1 MHHLTCYCPVKAF
14 VLTICTQ
21 FTKLSGGACTQRHMH
36 IERRGFI
43 LFFITKMQI
52 ILQNSEA
59 SVKYFSGNKR
69 QSHNLNYLDMCNSLQ
84 LCIDIFQFVPGT
96 YHFLDILQRA
106 HQCFRYDDPPRK
118 ILRSISPERDE
129 ELFE

>member
-1 MHHLTCYCPVKAF
+1 
-14 VLTICTQ
+14 
-21 FTKLSGGACTQRHMH
+21 
-36 IERRGFI
+36 
-43 LFFITKMQI
+43 
-52 ILQNSEA
+52 
-59 SVKYFSGNKR
+59 
-69 QSHNLNYLDMCNSLQ
+69 MCNSLQ

-129 ELFE
+129 ELFEWELVRLGERIRGEYVLTILVC